1 MPLLHRILPSDTCKI
16 YKRGASIRLDTTL
29 VDFTD
34 FKWERGD
41 ISFLF
46 NGDQPPSQ
54 SLSVLDNKL
63 RVYQTVRYEV
73 SARRGRTRLKY
84 RELC

>member
-29 VDFTD
+29 VDFAD

-73 SARRGRTRLKY
+73 NTG
-84 RELC
+84 CGD